1 MKSAKLDSI
10 TDHFRDWFKN
20 APVIIYSVHLHGV
33 HSEFHHIPNVVEP
46 KVLTQGLHLPILAD
60 CEQGQTP
67 EEALQW
73 SEYLGPSHSVII
85 LDEGEVAD

>member
-10 TDHFRDWFKN
+10 TDHFRDGFQN

-33 HSEFHHIPNVVEP
+33 HRELHHVPDVVESE
-46 KVLTQGLHLPILAD
+46 VLAQGLHLAILAD

-73 SEYLGPSHSVII
+73 SKYLGPSHSVII
-85 LDEGEVAD
+85 LDEG